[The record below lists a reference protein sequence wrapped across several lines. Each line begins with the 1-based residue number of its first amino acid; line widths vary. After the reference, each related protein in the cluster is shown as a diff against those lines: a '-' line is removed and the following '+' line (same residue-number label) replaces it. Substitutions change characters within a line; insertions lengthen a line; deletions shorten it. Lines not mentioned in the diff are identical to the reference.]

1 VTAVIQT
8 EELGKRYGN
17 RWALAGCTLSIPAGH
32 VVGLVGPN
40 GAGKTTLLNLATGEL
55 APSAGT
61 IEVLGGRPAAGP
73 AELARVGYLAQDVPL
88 YAGLPVA
95 DHLRLGAHL
104 NPGWD
109 ARLAQVNADMILYF
123 LGVAGILI
131 APAIIGVFWGAPL
144 IARELEAGTFRL
156 TWNQSITR
164 TRWLTVKL
172 TLIGVAAMAVTEA
185 FSLLQAWWAAPIGKA
200 VGYGGSGSIFSEGR
214 FGVFVF
220 PTHGITPL
228 GYAAFGFALGVTAG
242 LVIRRAIPAM
252 AVTLAIFAAVQFITP
267 LWIRPN
273 LFPTSQTVT
282 TITAAQAN
290 VSPRA
295 NPRLVVTAGAVP
307 GQPGAWIIS
316 STGVNAA
323 GQRVSAIPAPC
334 EQAVSDTLGS
344 HRGTTA
350 GPGSAA
356 LNNCVAGHGIRVAE
370 SYQPAS
376 HYWPLQWSETGMFLA
391 LALALAGYCF
401 WRLNRRRT

>member
-1 VTAVIQT
+1 MIWLTWRQFRAQAITAAA
-8 EELGKRYGN
+8 
-17 RWALAGCTLSIPAGH
+17 ALAVFAIVLAATASDLSGMYNSS
-32 VVGLVGPN
+32 GLLTCHGDACSGLASTFLN
-40 GAGKTTLLNLATGEL
+40 NLA
-55 APSAGT
+55 S
-61 IEVLGGRPAAGP
+61 GGGDF
-73 AELARVGYLAQDVPL
+73 LVPGSP
-88 YAGLPVA
+88 YA
-95 DHLRLGAHL
+95 
-104 NPGWD
+104 
-109 ARLAQVNADMILYF
+109 ILYF
-123 LGVAGILI
+123 LSVLVILI
-131 APAIIGVFWGAPL
+131 APAITGIFWGAPL
-144 IARELEAGTFRL
+144 IARELETGTFRL

-172 TLIGVAAMAVTEA
+172 VLIGAAAMAVTEA

-200 VGYGGSGSIFSEGR
+200 VGLGGGASIFSEGR
-214 FGVFVF
+214 FGWFVF

-267 LWIRPN
+267 LWIRPQ
-273 LFPTSQTVT
+273 LFPTSHTVT
-282 TITAAQAN
+282 TIAAAGAN
-290 VSPRA
+290 VSLRA
-295 NPRLVVTAGAVP
+295 NPKLAVTASTVP

-316 STGVNAA
+316 SEGVNAA
-323 GQRVSAIPAPC
+323 GQPVSAIPAAC
-334 EQAVSDTLGS
+334 EQVVSDTLGS
-344 HRGTTA
+344 HQGSAA

-356 LNNCVAGHGIRVAE
+356 LNNCVASHGIRIAE

>member
-1 VTAVIQT
+1 MIWLTWRQFRAQAITAAAALAAFAIVLAATGSHLSGLYASSGLTTCHGGTCAGLASTFLQD
-8 EELGKRYGN
+8 LSSG
-17 RWALAGCTLSIPAGH
+17 ALAGIP
-32 VVGLVGPN
+32 
-40 GAGKTTLLNLATGEL
+40 
-55 APSAGT
+55 
-61 IEVLGGRPAAGP
+61 
-73 AELARVGYLAQDVPL
+73 
-88 YAGLPVA
+88 
-95 DHLRLGAHL
+95 
-104 NPGWD
+104 
-109 ARLAQVNADMILYF
+109 VNAYMILYF
-123 LGVAGILI
+123 LGVLVILI
-131 APAIIGVFWGAPL
+131 APAVTGVFWGAPL

-172 TLIGVAAMAVTEA
+172 TLTGAAAMAVTEA
-185 FSLLQAWWAAPIGKA
+185 FSLIQAWWAAPIGKA
-200 VGYGGSGSIFSEGR
+200 VGLGGSSSIYSESR
-214 FGVFVF
+214 FGLFVF

-242 LVIRRAIPAM
+242 LLARRPVPAM

-267 LWIRPN
+267 LWIRPH

-282 TITAAQAN
+282 TIAAAGAN
-290 VSPRA
+290 VSLRA
-295 NPRLVVTAGAVP
+295 NPKLAFTVSVVP

-316 STGVNAA
+316 SEGVNAA
-323 GQRVSAIPAPC
+323 GQPARAMPASC

-356 LNNCVAGHGIRVAE
+356 LNNCVASHGIRVAE

-376 HYWPLQWSETGMFLA
+376 HYWPLQWSETGTFLA

-401 WRLNRRRT
+401 WRLNRRRS